1 MPASG
6 TGVDGVGLRGF
17 SLRGCGVVAPLP
29 PAPGG
34 IVGAITS
41 GTTVFGA
48 PSALPLVLAPTG
60 FTRLMNHE
68 GEPAVARAATR
79 AGVPYALSTMGTTS
93 IEELARRAPRGRSDR
108 ARARAG

>member
-48 PSALPLVLAPTG
+48 PTGGTAGETGACAWPCAAPAAS
-60 FTRLMNHE
+60 RVM
-68 GEPAVARAATR
+68 AAAAATHHG
-79 AGVPYALSTMGTTS
+79 AGPC
-93 IEELARRAPRGRSDR
+93 
-108 ARARAG
+108 